1 VDTMYD
7 DMVRF
12 MEEYFPSYSERGQ
25 VPETHRIMDKFYAP
39 DLSFP
44 DDGVT
49 NREQWYERCLN
60 HPAVQDRLTLEHLF
74 VDEKQMEVGALL
86 KTQAVERATGKV
98 LLELRMNVVYN
109 LRIEPDDDIK
119 IARVR
124 VFTESDPAKVTRLTQ
139 LYRIGV

>member
-1 VDTMYD
+1 MYD
-7 DMVRF
+7 DILRF
-12 MEEYFPSYSERGQ
+12 MEEYFPSYSQHGQ
-25 VPETHRIMDKFYAP
+25 VPETHRLMDRFYAP

-49 NREQWYERCLN
+49 SREQWYQKCLN

-86 KTQAVERATGKV
+86 RTQAIDRSSGRV
-98 LLELRMNVVYN
+98 LLELKMNVLYN
-109 LRIEPDDDIK
+109 LKVEPDDGIK

-124 VFTESDPAKVTRLTQ
+124 VFTESNPEKVTRLSQ
-139 LYRIGV
+139 LYRIGT